1 MLFSTFHVFC
11 KGCVQNTF
19 SIYSLYTLK
28 VCSNAA
34 RVYVHESIFDKFIE
48 KVVDATK
55 NLCVEDT
62 FNSRAVIGALI
73 SKEHLEK
80 VEGFIQRAVGE
91 VR

>member
-19 SIYSLYTLK
+19 SIYSPYTLK